1 MSSTPPPLCRL
12 QNCYF
17 LSKLEITIK
26 SIKYAPVMLD
36 PPPALNGSDANSC
49 SYGYIFGDQE
59 KSQNIYQE
67 MIHAMEKKKE
77 QSEC

>member
-1 MSSTPPPLCRL
+1 
-12 QNCYF
+12 
-17 LSKLEITIK
+17 
-26 SIKYAPVMLD
+26 MLD